1 MAMKIGDVILP
12 DIPEEVKAQ
21 YPYLIIVKI
30 NMEDSII
37 YSLFGSTTDM
47 IYISKTTSNKLQD
60 AIVTS
65 EPTSCFYMFQ
75 QDEMSSWTSYEKEKA
90 SKVITTIGE
99 FTSTVIYT
107 LIWSNHDIYTAISY
121 SDDSSNNISFDS
133 DSMQFTVGTEV
144 YFNKSIK
151 FDGAWYPGIPVEVLE
166 TYPYVIIQKITH
178 ESGGIGYTLKAAN
191 GPYIHIKREIIDSGI
206 DNILLQMAVDEEG
219 TVVIPVEANKTVT
232 YSLSDEYIWGKLI
245 ESTTIIPVP
254 IGNAVGESNENLG
267 YYELVWSNHNIY
279 EAAFY
284 SYSKKEY
291 TISNELYYES
301 FSFVKTNDRYYKA
314 IAEKIRNTLKIT
326 TQYKPSELPSAIK
339 ETKKV
344 VDDFNTIKINSGA
357 FLYGDDKVKII
368 GDKMY
373 TGLYCGANIDIASV
387 PDNITEIANHGFSYS
402 NISSIVLHD
411 NIKIL
416 GDDVFA
422 DCINLTEVILPN
434 NITSIGGS
442 CFNGCKNLT
451 SISLPTNLITLKYM
465 AFSHCSSLLSIVI
478 PDGVT
483 TLNSGLFDTCT
494 SLVRVDGNKCSA
506 ISDEVFENCGAL
518 EILIL
523 RNTGKVCTLENTNS
537 FTDTLIESGTG
548 YIYVPSALLENYK
561 TAENW
566 STYATQFRAIEDY
579 PEICNPTE

>member
-1 MAMKIGDVILP
+1 MTLGGSA
-12 DIPEEVKAQ
+12 
-21 YPYLIIVKI
+21 PYLFCGGLSGIWQKSSVYFFNPCPMGESEAYGASFQLIWANHDVYEVVDVNTETLEITKGG
-30 NMEDSII
+30 I
-37 YSLFGSTTDM
+37 YFDN
-47 IYISKTTSNKLQD
+47 KTTITNNK
-60 AIVTS
+60 
-65 EPTSCFYMFQ
+65 
-75 QDEMSSWTSYEKEKA
+75 
-90 SKVITTIGE
+90 
-99 FTSTVIYT
+99 
-107 LIWSNHDIYTAISY
+107 
-121 SDDSSNNISFDS
+121 
-133 DSMQFTVGTEV
+133 
-144 YFNKSIK
+144 
-151 FDGAWYPGIPVEVLE
+151 
-166 TYPYVIIQKITH
+166 
-178 ESGGIGYTLKAAN
+178 
-191 GPYIHIKREIIDSGI
+191 
-206 DNILLQMAVDEEG
+206 
-219 TVVIPVEANKTVT
+219 
-232 YSLSDEYIWGKLI
+232 
-245 ESTTIIPVP
+245 
-254 IGNAVGESNENLG
+254 
-267 YYELVWSNHNIY
+267 
-279 EAAFY
+279 
-284 SYSKKEY
+284 
-291 TISNELYYES
+291 
-301 FSFVKTNDRYYKA
+301 YYKA
-314 IAEKIRNTLKIT
+314 IASKIRSTLKNT

-344 VDDFNTIKINSGA
+344 VDDFNTIEINSGA

-506 ISDEVFENCGAL
+506 ISDEVFENCSAL